1 MMSYA
6 VRNTII
12 LLVTLFLIVG
22 LGLGYTKFYLE
33 GKIESLEQELS
44 TKEQDFDSKQNITNE
59 FSELNQSYE
68 TALEVISNYDKALYP
83 TNKPDD
89 VFDFL
94 NTINQDGGNQIF
106 FDYVYSDST
115 PENQYG
121 VLNSSLSGFGDY
133 EAFISFVNK
142 IENSQ
147 LLNKV
152 NDVIVSPGRADEGP
166 NGITFSLSLE
176 SYYQK
181 TQLFD
186 SVSSEFRIIENKDIS
201 YYNPL
206 YPLIQNS
213 FPANV
218 DGLVNAEGSRIVGL
232 TANRVFV
239 IDQTGKVVSLKVG
252 DLVYLGYLS
261 SIDIVNRTA
270 TFNLNKGGIE
280 EVVTLEV
287 VR

>member
-1 MMSYA
+1 MSYA

-12 LLVTLFLIVG
+12 LLVTLFLIAG
-22 LGLGYTKFYLE
+22 LGLGYTKFYLKGE
-33 GKIESLEQELS
+33 IESLEQELS
-44 TKEQDFDSKQNITNE
+44 TKQQDFNSKQNINSE
-59 FSELNQSYE
+59 FSELNQRYE
-68 TALEVISNYDKALYP
+68 TALEVIANYDKALYP
-83 TNKPDD
+83 SNKPDD
-89 VFDFL
+89 VFNFL
-94 NTINQDGGNQIF
+94 NLINQDGGNELF

-121 VLNSSLSGFGDY
+121 ILNSSLSGYGEY
-133 EAFISFVNK
+133 RAFVTFINK

-152 NDVIVSPGRADEGP
+152 NSVIISPGRTDEGP
-166 NGITFSLSLE
+166 TGINFSLNLE

-186 SVSSEFRIIENKDIS
+186 SVSTDYRIMENEYIS
-201 YYNPL
+201 FYNPL
-206 YPLIQNS
+206 YPLIQS
-213 FPANV
+213 TFPANV
-218 DGLVNAEGSRIVGL
+218 EGLLNAEASRIVGL

-239 IDQTGKVVSLKVG
+239 IDQNGKVVSLKVG
-252 DLVYLGYLS
+252 DKVYLGYLAK
-261 SIDIVNRTA
+261 IDIENKTA
-270 TFNLNKGGIE
+270 TFNLNKGGIQ

>member
-1 MMSYA
+1 MSYA

-12 LLVTLFLIVG
+12 LLVTLFIIVG
-22 LGLGYTKFYLE
+22 LGLGYTKFYLQNR
-33 GKIESLEQELS
+33 INSLEQELS
-44 TKEQDFDSKQNITNE
+44 TKQQDFNSKQNITNE
-59 FSELNQSYE
+59 FSELNQRYE
-68 TALEVISNYDKALYP
+68 TALEVISNYDKALYVS
-83 TNKPDD
+83 NKPDD

-94 NTINQDGGNQIF
+94 NSINQDSENQIF

-115 PENQYG
+115 PQNQYG
-121 VLNSSLSGFGDY
+121 ILNSSLSGYGEY
-133 EAFISFVNK
+133 SAFVGFINK

-152 NDVIVSPGRADEGP
+152 SDVIISPGRTDEGP
-166 NGITFSLSLE
+166 NGINFSLTLQ

-181 TQLFD
+181 TQLLD
-186 SVSSEFRIIENKDIS
+186 SVSTEYRIIERDNIS

-213 FPANV
+213 LPAN
-218 DGLVNAEGSRIVGL
+218 DGGLLSAEGSRIVGL
-232 TANRVFV
+232 TANRVFL
-239 IDQTGKVVSLKVG
+239 ISQEGKVVSLKVG
-252 DLVYLGYLS
+252 DKVYLGYLS
-261 SIDIVNRTA
+261 KIDIENKTA
-270 TFNLNKGGIE
+270 TFNLNKGGIQ